1 MIRNED
7 AQFSW
12 DEYSSRVTHY
22 KEKFS
27 GTKGDELILL
37 SADLGLDFF
46 AAILGLSEIGVAFA
60 PVENYAPD
68 TLQQAGQIFGSS
80 EITMKHKIY
89 VLSLNSPL
97 TSGSC
102 VLFTSGSSGVPKAI
116 VHKAKSL
123 VLNAK
128 ATLSK
133 TKISRHDRLFV
144 CQRYHF
150 TSAICHF
157 LSAYLSGASIYLSKT
172 NLMPKDYISAINWWR
187 PTVCGGSPL
196 QLAWIARS
204 SLHVNGSVER
214 FFSSGDDLA
223 EEIGFDLL
231 ERFPAAR
238 IFSAYGLTEVSGRG
252 CMLVLERGRK
262 LVSVGRP
269 ILGLEIRVAS
279 SDEGGFGEIYY
290 GGDYLYE
297 GIYQGGLYRKR
308 FGSEIATGDIG
319 FFDDDGDLNIV
330 GRNDDV
336 YKISGKKV
344 SGLSIARA
352 LKSISCVNDAH
363 VIFEKDVLVGHVA
376 CAYVSLKEPCS
387 RRFILSKLRDRLP
400 NSSMPQQLYQIE
412 EIPRSGAGKILRKKF
427 YDLSNSATSLS

>member
-1 MIRNED
+1 LIRNED
-7 AQFSW
+7 VQLSW
-12 DEYSSRVTHY
+12 DEYSLRVVHY

-27 GTKGDELILL
+27 ETKGDELILL

-46 AAILGLSEIGVAFA
+46 AAILGLSEIGIAFA
-60 PVENYAPD
+60 PVENYDPA

-80 EITMKHKIY
+80 KITIRHNVY
-89 VLSLNSPL
+89 LLSLNSPL
-97 TSGSC
+97 ARGSC

-123 VLNAK
+123 MLNAK
-128 ATLSK
+128 ATLRE
-133 TKISRHDRLFV
+133 TKISKRDRLFV

-172 NLMPKDYISAINWWR
+172 NLMPKDYISALNWWR

-204 SLHVNGSVER
+204 SLSVNGSIKR

-231 ERFPAAR
+231 ERFPAAM

-252 CMLVLERGRK
+252 CMVALEKGRK
-262 LVSVGRP
+262 LVSVGSP
-269 ILGLEIRVAS
+269 IFGLKIRIAS
-279 SDEGGFGEIYY
+279 GDEDGFGEIFYA
-290 GGDYLYE
+290 GDYLYE
-297 GIYQGGLYRKR
+297 GFYQGGLYRKR
-308 FGSEIATGDIG
+308 SGTEIATGDIG
-319 FFDDDGDLNIV
+319 FIDGDGDLNIV

-336 YKISGKKV
+336 YKVSGKKV

-363 VIFEKDVLVGHVA
+363 VIFEKDVLVGHVP
-376 CAYVSLKEPCS
+376 CAYVSLTEACS
-387 RRFILSKLRDRLP
+387 RRFIFAKLRDRLP
-400 NSSMPQQLYQIE
+400 TSSMPQQLYQIE
-412 EIPRSGAGKILRKKF
+412 AIPRSGAGKIMRKKF
-427 YDLSNSATSLS
+427 YDLSKSATSLS